1 MKQEEEARKKEIEE
15 QERQAALDAAANLE
29 LDNGETTCDTSAEGG
44 KKGSGKKKNQKKKKS
59 SNQRKN
65 NSKKSQSGQ
74 DLTTKVYNTME
85 KHKEVFFTIRL
96 HSAQSGASLGPI
108 GKFDLPTD
116 FISSEAMRRQ
126 VERIQTL
133 YEKRGSNN
141 QFSY

>member
-1 MKQEEEARKKEIEE
+1 
-15 QERQAALDAAANLE
+15 
-29 LDNGETTCDTSAEGG
+29 
-44 KKGSGKKKNQKKKKS
+44 
-59 SNQRKN
+59 
-65 NSKKSQSGQ
+65 
-74 DLTTKVYNTME
+74 ME

-133 YEKRGSNN
+133 YENN

>member
-1 MKQEEEARKKEIEE
+1 M
-15 QERQAALDAAANLE
+15 
-29 LDNGETTCDTSAEGG
+29 DNGDSNNPETSAEGG

-108 GKFDLPTD
+108 GKFDLPSN
-116 FISSEAMRRQ
+116 FISSEAMRRHSAS
-126 VERIQTL
+126 
-133 YEKRGSNN
+133 GADSNSLWKARLKQSIFFMN
-141 QFSY
+141 HLVMNIFGPTQYKILMFP